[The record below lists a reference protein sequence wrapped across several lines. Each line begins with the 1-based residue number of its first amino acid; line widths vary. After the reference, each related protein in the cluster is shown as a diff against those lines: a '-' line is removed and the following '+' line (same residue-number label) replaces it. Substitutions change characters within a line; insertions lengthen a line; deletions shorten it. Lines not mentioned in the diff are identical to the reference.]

1 MILNYYS
8 LLFKIVSVLDIRNII
23 LLQSLLRTADQ
34 LKIKGLCE
42 SPEEKENS
50 ETLIPFVSRPYSKF
64 RKISSPKHFKPL
76 DGNRKQRIKREKVE
90 RGNSSDQEED
100 ADGKDNGLRS
110 NTSDEE
116 NEMPVDYEEDNR
128 RRKQSQPQTKPL
140 NMSSHGMMTGQVRIN
155 SNIPVSHLSAC
166 LSGENARY
174 GDVGLG
180 SLEKEDNGKFA
191 LEFLCFMNA
200 IISRKINN
208 TRNGTSLVRFA
219 ITHL

>member
-1 MILNYYS
+1 M
-8 LLFKIVSVLDIRNII
+8 
-23 LLQSLLRTADQ
+23 QSLLRTADQ

-50 ETLIPFVSRPYSKF
+50 ETPIPFVSRPYSKF

-90 RGNSSDQEED
+90 KGNSSDQEED

-116 NEMPVDYEEDNR
+116 NETPVDYDEDNR

-155 SNIPVSHLSAC
+155 SSIPVSPPSLLDAC
-166 LSGENARY
+166 LSGSGENVRY
-174 GDVGLG
+174 GDAGLG
-180 SLEKEDNGKFA
+180 SVEKEDNGKFA

-200 IISRKINN
+200 IMSRKINN
-208 TRNGTSLVRFA
+208 AGNGTRLLRFA
-219 ITHL
+219 TVSNKKIKTNQWLGLSL